1 MIVYDEKIYLDIQSK
16 VIVLMAVENLL
27 YTNNYTIII
36 WVRTLFLFLLII

>member
-16 VIVLMAVENLL
+16 GHEILMAVRNLL

-36 WVRTLFLFLLII
+36 WVKLHYSYFS